1 MKQFEFGKILKQI
14 GYLTWVTAASL
25 ILFEIVLRVTGIYQT
40 YFEKIG
46 KGYSSYYNQRLTK
59 RFMSYSPNDSF
70 WMDNKEFCYRYY
82 TNRMGMRERNIENP
96 KPAGTFRLI
105 MMGDSFTEGM
115 GAPYDSSWVR
125 QFERRLISSN
135 CHNIEVFNFGI
146 SGADPFEAFT
156 LFNDSLVKYS
166 PDMVVYCMN
175 KSDLDDYIFKGGF
188 ERYQP
193 DGTIKYRSG
202 PWFETFYNNSHVV
215 RYIVISIF
223 GKSHNLA
230 EEGAERQS
238 ITPIV
243 ECLLKF
249 RQECDKIGTS
259 FFVLQH
265 PFASEIFNPGND
277 NNYEAFSL
285 LADTLSTLNLPH
297 HNIYI
302 RFKHAIIFGKQKDY
316 YWPTDGHFNSK
327 GYTLMGNVIYETL
340 VEDSVFKELLIRNCH

>member
-1 MKQFEFGKILKQI
+1 MKQFEYGKILKKI
-14 GYLTWVTAASL
+14 RYLIWVTAASL

-46 KGYSSYYNQRLTK
+46 KGYSSYYNQRSTK
-59 RFMSYSPNDSF
+59 RFMSYPPNDSF
-70 WMDNKEFCYRYY
+70 WMDHKEFRYRYF
-82 TNRMGMRERNIENP
+82 TNRMGVRERNIENP

-125 QFERRLISSN
+125 QFEQRLISSN

-166 PDMVVYCMN
+166 PDLAVYCMN

-193 DGTIKYRSG
+193 DGTMKYRSG
-202 PWFETFYNNSHVV
+202 PWFETFYRYSHVA

-223 GKSHNLA
+223 GKSQNLVDPN
-230 EEGAERQS
+230 EKKTS
-238 ITPIV
+238 ITPITK
-243 ECLLKF
+243 CFLKWQ
-249 RQECDKIGTS
+249 QECRKKGIS
-259 FFVLQH
+259 FFVIQH
-265 PFASEIFNPGND
+265 PEEEDINNPAND
-277 NNYEAFSL
+277 YTNAVFSM
-285 LADTLSTLNLPH
+285 LADTLSALNLH
-297 HNIYI
+297 YHDIY
-302 RFKHAIIFGKQKDY
+302 KSVKKVSANKNDY

-327 GYTLMGNVIYETL
+327 GYTIMGNAIYETL
-340 VEDSVFKELLIRNCH
+340 AQDSVFKKLLIKNCH